1 VDIAR
6 DQLITS
12 VAWGLGPKNGKV
24 GGWGVLLKLLCA
36 WLERVYPLFGR
47 KLEWQSGNEC
57 SNLTPNINATSHMS
71 KVKFVLTPHV
81 QYDEYKTSKC

>member
-36 WLERVYPLFGR
+36 GWNVYIP
-47 KLEWQSGNEC
+47 C
-57 SNLTPNINATSHMS
+57 SVANWNGKVEMS
-71 KVKFVLTPHV
+71 V
-81 QYDEYKTSKC
+81 QI